1 MKFTL
6 TLHYIKVE
14 ADPAIAVQIVYLV
27 YEVAQIFAELF
38 ALVCNFLIALCLNN
52 LK

>member
-14 ADPAIAVQIVYLV
+14 ADSAIDVQIL

>member
-6 TLHYIKVE
+6 TLHDIKVE
-14 ADPAIAVQIVYLV
+14 ADPAIAVQI